1 MSVMNFNKN
10 NFEAEVLKSDKPV
23 FVDFWAS
30 WCGPCKMQSP
40 IFDAVAEENADVVF
54 GKVNVDDEQE
64 LAMAFGVSTIPTL
77 ILFKDGEQVTRVV
90 GVHSEDDLQEII
102 DENK

>member
-1 MSVMNFNKN
+1 MSVLKFDRTNF
-10 NFEAEVLKSDKPV
+10 ATDVLQSDKPV

-40 IFDAVAEENADVVF
+40 IFDAVAEENDGVVF

-64 LAMAFGVSTIPTL
+64 IAMAFNVSSIPTL
-77 ILFKDGEQVTRVV
+77 ILFKGGEPVARLV
-90 GVHSEDDLQEII
+90 GLHSEDDLQEII

>member
-1 MSVMNFNKN
+1 MSVLKFDRTNFTT
-10 NFEAEVLKSDKPV
+10 EVLNSDKPV

-30 WCGPCKMQSP
+30 WCGPCKMQAP
-40 IFDAVAEENADVVF
+40 IFDAVAEENEDVVF
-54 GKVNVDDEQE
+54 GKVNVDEEQE

-77 ILFKDGEQVTRVV
+77 ILFKGGEQVARLV

>member
-1 MSVMNFNKN
+1 MSVLKFDRTNFTT
-10 NFEAEVLKSDKPV
+10 EVLNSDKPV

-40 IFDAVAEENADVVF
+40 IFDVVAEENEDVVF
-54 GKVNVDDEQE
+54 GKVNVDEEQE

-77 ILFKDGEQVTRVV
+77 ILFKGGEQVARLV

>member
-1 MSVMNFNKN
+1 MSVLKFDKTNFQ
-10 NFEAEVLKSDKPV
+10 AEVLNSDKPV

-30 WCGPCKMQSP
+30 WCGPCKMQAP
-40 IFDAVAEENADVVF
+40 IFDAVAEENEGVVF
-54 GKVNVDDEQE
+54 GKVNVDEEQE
-64 LAMAFGVSTIPTL
+64 LALAYGVSTIPTL
-77 ILFKDGEQVTRVV
+77 ILFKGGQQVTRLV